1 MELITEIDDNGN
13 ISDKYCPTYNSLG
26 HELIHAYHNAKGENK
41 GMYVYGVYS
50 SRKEEYTTKFDPEL
64 SENTLRLENGLNKR
78 YK

>member
-1 MELITEIDDNGN
+1 MQKKNMPWNKATVKRVYI
-13 ISDKYCPTYNSLG
+13 SLG